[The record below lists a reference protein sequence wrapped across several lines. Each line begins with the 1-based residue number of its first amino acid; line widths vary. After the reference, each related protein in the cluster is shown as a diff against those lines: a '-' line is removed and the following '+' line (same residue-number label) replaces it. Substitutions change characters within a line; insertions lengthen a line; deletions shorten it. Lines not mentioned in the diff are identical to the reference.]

1 MKNLVLAGAIFLGII
16 VLSSLEYKAQ
26 VSENVNN
33 IPDSVYEYIYLQLG
47 DGASDSQIVEY
58 YNNHRATCD
67 SIEIANL
74 Y

>member
-26 VSENVNN
+26 VKESVNN
-33 IPDSVYEYIYLQLG
+33 IPDSVYEYIYLKLG

-74 Y
+74 